1 MKSLTL
7 KSSLLIIL
15 TLVSSIIISITS
27 DEGLGFQSVTDLLFM
42 IGLAMLLIG
51 AALHVVQTGFF
62 DGIVYSFKRYFRSST
77 KHQMIEEDKSELSYQ
92 LNYDNPITY
101 PLLISG
107 AFWTVITI
115 VISIIIVST

>member
-1 MKSLTL
+1 MKSLLL

-15 TLVSSIIISITS
+15 ALVSSIVILLTS
-27 DEGLGFQSVTDLLFM
+27 DAGIGIRAVSDLLFM

-51 AALHVVQTGFF
+51 ATLHVVQTGFF
-62 DGIVYSFKRYFRSST
+62 DGIVYSFKRYFKSST

-101 PLLISG
+101 PLLLAG
-107 AFWTVITI
+107 AFWTFVT
-115 VISIIIVST
+115 IIISVVIVSS

>member
-1 MKSLTL
+1 MKSLML

-15 TLVSSIIISITS
+15 VLVSSIIISITS
-27 DEGLGFQSVTDLLFM
+27 DEGFGVQAVTDLLFM

-62 DGIVYSFKRYFRSST
+62 DGIVYSFKRYFKSST

-101 PLLISG
+101 PVLISG
-107 AFWTVITI
+107 AFWTILTI
-115 VISIIIVST
+115 IISIVIVST